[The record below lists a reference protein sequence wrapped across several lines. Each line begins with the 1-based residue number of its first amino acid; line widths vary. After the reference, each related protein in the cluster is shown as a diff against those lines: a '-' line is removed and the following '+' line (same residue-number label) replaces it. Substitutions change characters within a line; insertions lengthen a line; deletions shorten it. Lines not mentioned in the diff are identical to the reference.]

1 MKFEA
6 ITFASLCSSLE
17 AEFKYRGVPEATKV
31 SLIAEH
37 IRGVVDS
44 ASISDGEDGPAEVSS
59 QKLAMEVRRRVAPLF
74 AHADGDGQ
82 EFSVSGEIDAMVHLD
97 EIWGATTGGYA
108 VSPPRLLAIDDT
120 MSLLIGGGATR
131 VLPKAIRKDIEQAGR
146 ARILTMSSSLDAE
159 FEGVPEQTLQSWLGL
174 PRESAHSWSTDFL
187 ESIKLTGPLDDEAE
201 NLLVLNERSWGPVA
215 KCTGP
220 LGRRLARRAVSIYG
234 NPSFQYYLCNLKARA
249 GNFPAVESLARIDR
263 QEARRL
269 QPFMSSSEN
278 CRPTVRCETSGPEI
292 CIELSWPLP
301 EPENKL
307 LHLGWMYPVPECDNP
322 WPQKYYFSAKLYP
335 FLANALDI
343 LGYSLNIHTS

>member
-6 ITFASLCSSLE
+6 ISFASLCSSLE

-44 ASISDGEDGPAEVSS
+44 ASISDGEGGPAEVSP

-74 AHADGDGQ
+74 VQAD
-82 EFSVSGEIDAMVHLD
+82 EELSVSNEIDAMVRLG
-97 EIWGATTGGYA
+97 EIWKTTTGEYA

-120 MSLLIGGGATR
+120 TSLLIGGGATR
-131 VLPKAIRKDIEQAGR
+131 VLPKAIRRSIEQAGR
-146 ARILTMSSSLDAE
+146 ARILTMPEGLTAE
-159 FEGVPEQTLQSWLGL
+159 FESVPEQTLQSWLGL
-174 PRESAHSWSTDFL
+174 PREHAHSWSIDFL
-187 ESIKLTGPLDDEAE
+187 ESIKLAGPLDDEAE
-201 NLLVLNERSWGPVA
+201 NLLILNERNWVPVA
-215 KCTGP
+215 SYGGP
-220 LGRRLARRAVSIYG
+220 LGRRLARRAVFLYG
-234 NPSFQYYLCNLKARA
+234 NPSFHYYLCKLKVYA
-249 GNFPAVESLARIDR
+249 GNFPVVESLARIDR

-278 CRPTVRCETSGPEI
+278 RRPTVRCQISGPTLDL
-292 CIELSWPLP
+292 ELSWPLP

-307 LHLGWMYPVPECDNP
+307 LHLGWMQPGPKGDSP
-322 WPQKYYFSAKLYP
+322 WPKRYYFSGKLYP